1 MLVEGGPANISSDPS
16 IFPFPAWN
24 TPKKTQNP
32 EKDTFKKEW
41 VKVLCKNPKMC
52 FCLGEQFVW
61 KWPLSRVQTSDCKH
75 FFCSMLDILGRNK
88 SLLRQCDIAGFLAIY
103 SYFLSDI
110 SILPSEN
117 IRPPPL
123 PSKKDNVEYFQMP
136 ASAWRLSRVGRRP
149 KPKPNLGQNS
159 RLLGSSAYPTVR
171 GGGGDVSPQLE
182 RGKVNCE
189 GKEEGAAAWMHEGEF
204 AENDDSQA
212 VLTTVAWGLWP
223 SSKQRL

>member
-1 MLVEGGPANISSDPS
+1 
-16 IFPFPAWN
+16 
-24 TPKKTQNP
+24 
-32 EKDTFKKEW
+32 
-41 VKVLCKNPKMC
+41 
-52 FCLGEQFVW
+52 
-61 KWPLSRVQTSDCKH
+61 
-75 FFCSMLDILGRNK
+75 MLDILGRNK

-117 IRPPPL
+117 IRAPPL

-189 GKEEGAAAWMHEGEF
+189 GKEEGAGAWMHEGEF

-212 VLTTVAWGLWP
+212 VLTTVASVHHQNNDCNFCREAIFCIKLPWSDTAAVLKNQIVRCD
-223 SSKQRL
+223 KQ

>member
-1 MLVEGGPANISSDPS
+1 
-16 IFPFPAWN
+16 
-24 TPKKTQNP
+24 
-32 EKDTFKKEW
+32 
-41 VKVLCKNPKMC
+41 
-52 FCLGEQFVW
+52 
-61 KWPLSRVQTSDCKH
+61 
-75 FFCSMLDILGRNK
+75 MLDILGRNK

-189 GKEEGAAAWMHEGEF
+189 ERGRELLLECMKVSLQRMMIHKWCWQQWLQSIIKTTIVTF
-204 AENDDSQA
+204 AEKPYS
-212 VLTTVAWGLWP
+212 V
-223 SSKQRL
+223 